1 MPLTNA
7 ERQRKWWEKKAK
19 EVGQNEMRKEDNE
32 RRKMQRKKAR
42 MEENADRI
50 FKKKQAER
58 KKSQAI
64 FFNLFIS
71 FITNFFIIYL
81 VFIALDYK

>member
-1 MPLTNA
+1 MTNA
-7 ERQRKWWEKKAK
+7 ERQRKWREKKAK

-32 RRKMQRKKAR
+32 RRRMQLKKVR

-58 KKSQAI
+58 RKKSRANI
-64 FFNLFIS
+64 KIS
-71 FITNFFIIYL
+71 SHVSSLPSN
-81 VFIALDYK
+81 

>member
-7 ERQRKWWEKKAK
+7 ERQRKWREKKAK

-58 KKSQAI
+58 KKKSQAI
-64 FFNLFIS
+64 FFKFLYFVYNKFFHYLFS
-71 FITNFFIIYL
+71 LYCP
-81 VFIALDYK
+81 